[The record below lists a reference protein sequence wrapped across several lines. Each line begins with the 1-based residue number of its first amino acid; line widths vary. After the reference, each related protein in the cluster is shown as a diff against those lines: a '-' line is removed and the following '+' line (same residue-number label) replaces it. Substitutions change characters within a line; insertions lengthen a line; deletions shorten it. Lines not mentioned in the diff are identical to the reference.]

1 MLHNY
6 QRSMTGVA
14 PAHGSSKMTKTAIT
28 APASHVPPFTSVRTA
43 AQALPFSDLSWEN
56 FEKLCYRLAGKQAD
70 IESHSLYGRGGQPQ
84 QGIDIFARKRNGRYD
99 TWQAKCY
106 AKYTHRDLKK
116 ACAKFLAEGWVT
128 RTDIFYIAVQC
139 PVDDVVLQNAIEE
152 QAELFHAQGIT
163 LKVLGGHDL
172 CGALRNHPDIV
183 LEFFGRECAKA
194 FFGDT
199 VSQELLLRL
208 DGSELHKIRTQL
220 HRVYQGGFEL
230 LDRIPVNAPTPFSCG
245 PQTLISLLDRFS
257 APDVLLKETIMSQ
270 ATPGQGEASTSPM
283 SEPQRTDAHSPVKK
297 EESRQT
303 ENYRRTPILD
313 WLAESDQIAVLGD
326 AGSGKSTVLRCL
338 ALDLLGEQG
347 RFIDVAKRWGR
358 HLPLFISFAKWVRLT
373 EANGGTVGIKELIR
387 ATWQPQLTGD
397 LVALIDQAIDESRVV
412 LLVDGL
418 DEWANEQAART
429 TLIAMLTIVSAYNI
443 PVVVSARPGGLSKI
457 GGIPDSWAVGLL
469 APLSKVQQREIATT
483 WFSRN
488 VGSSNNQSSNEEL
501 ITWQTHRFFKELD
514 KGRGLATLAET
525 PLLLL
530 GLIALAVRQLVLPI
544 NKVQALSQ
552 LTDLLLEVHPS
563 SRATAAGDV
572 TPRFSSAASIEV
584 RREALAALAFE
595 IRVEGG
601 DAGYPLQLAR
611 KCIKKFLTDPEGY
624 CYTAREASEVANEIL
639 AVNAETMGLLVEK
652 GREEVG
658 FVHASL
664 EEYLASVHIHSWPI
678 ETILSFVRANA
689 SSFRWRSVFG
699 DLIARNTRRSEAEQI
714 VQIIDEPEADVIGA
728 LQRRLLLADVVFGGA
743 EINRPTAIRLAERSL
758 DIIGGTG
765 WGGERSAH
773 LAAALGGI
781 YNPILR
787 EKTSER
793 INRWSIRTAEYLQEF
808 YSVLVRW
815 ERSEHLLSLLKHGLK
830 DENPANSRAA
840 ARSLAVVY
848 KGDLEV
854 ENWLMRLLH
863 GDSDLAVVARALEA
877 LTLGWFDNPML
888 IDLLA
893 SASVSS
899 DKALQLSAIWC
910 KVQLGVHQDTDMSA
924 LLSMCSWRDGVS
936 YLHHAQVVEGLVQG
950 WLDNPE
956 LVNVFLGALN
966 GNITSY
972 EEIEKDIAQ
981 HYLLS
986 CSAENEQ
993 ICGWIARELQSEHPF
1008 LLRLGADWSQL
1019 LKFSEVDG
1027 EVRELLVL
1035 AAISTKVE
1043 HQEYIARPVYNCI
1056 QDSRITQHL
1065 IDRAK
1070 QTEGVSVFWALAPL
1084 VEGWASE
1091 LPEVRKLV
1099 QEVLLWPDERRF
1111 HLISLY
1117 PKMLSREAC
1126 IDELFKILNCGHKVR
1141 LDTVIAAF
1149 SQLDVSDHKE
1159 ILDILVSKALYE
1171 PDHVFSG
1178 SGQLV
1183 ALYPQECRVKAFA
1196 LERLKGRNPPIGL
1209 LASAYSDDS
1218 DVQQRIAHC
1227 VGPLSAVMRLQIID
1241 AASSEFDRND
1251 IAKEI
1256 LEKYDHEVDGPLKTH
1271 AAIKNYQALL
1281 SIDTERKPVV
1291 DRLLMDAMVV
1301 GHDHD
1306 ARRAAAFAG
1315 LIVYGATEQ
1324 FSILEWGKKPLDISL
1339 GRYSN
1344 ESPALIRLVAEHWD
1358 DLEKS
1363 FGGQFLSRLGHFNSG
1378 SHFWELVAPYVSV
1391 NAVLRQRFLDYCSHT
1406 TECLKVP
1413 VLQALAKE
1421 VPRSDIL
1428 RQHCLIG
1435 TKIRRN
1441 SPDHSWD
1448 RMQSYFE
1455 ASYILRQQFAEDGD
1469 VLAQL
1474 QSNVFESEFQFGV
1487 AALAI
1492 YDPGNP
1498 SLDEV
1503 VSAVTDGDHSYNS
1516 FVIPIIVGVGKLQ
1529 GVKLEKLV
1537 RAMVNRSSHSLW
1549 DFQDRVNYAIKSKI
1563 GTDDEFAGLIGVRL
1577 ASSPSESE
1585 ISSYSRYLASAGR
1598 LNEETH
1604 GHCLRLLNVRSS
1616 SLRIPAHGYDSTAD
1630 VVRPVVHSLL
1640 DVLAGPIY

>member
-1 MLHNY
+1 M
-6 QRSMTGVA
+6 ME
-14 PAHGSSKMTKTAIT
+14 TAIT
-28 APASHVPPFTSVRTA
+28 APASHVPLFISVRTA
-43 AQALPFSDLSWEN
+43 AQALPFDELRWEN

-70 IESHSLYGRGGQPQ
+70 IESHSLYGRAGQAQ

-106 AKYTHRDLKK
+106 AKYTRRDLEK
-116 ACAKFLAEGWVT
+116 ACATFLAGGWLA

-139 PVDDVVLQNAIEE
+139 PVDDVGLQDAIEV

-172 CGALRNHPDIV
+172 CNTLRNHPDVV

-194 FFGDT
+194 FFGDS

-230 LDRIPVNAPTPFSCG
+230 LDRIPVNAPTPFSNR
-245 PQTLISLLDRFS
+245 PQAPISLLDRFS
-257 APDVLLKETIMSQ
+257 APDVFLKETVMSQ
-270 ATPGQGEASTSPM
+270 AAPSQGEASTS
-283 SEPQRTDAHSPVKK
+283 SVSKPQRADAHSPLKK
-297 EESRQT
+297 EESRQA
-303 ENYRRTPILD
+303 ENYRRSPILD
-313 WLAESDQIAVLGD
+313 WLAKSDQIAVVGH

-338 ALDLLGEQG
+338 ALDLLGEQEL
-347 RFIDVAKRWGR
+347 FTDVAKRWGR
-358 HLPLFISFAKWVRLT
+358 HLPLFISFAKWVRLS
-373 EANGGTVGIKELIR
+373 EANAGTVGIKELIR

-429 TLIAMLTIVSAYNI
+429 TLLAMLTIVSAYNI

-488 VGSSNNQSSNEEL
+488 VGSSNDQSSNEES
-501 ITWQTHRFFKELD
+501 ITWQTQRFFKELD
-514 KGRGLATLAET
+514 NGRGLATLAET

-544 NKVQALSQ
+544 NKMQALSQ

-572 TPRFSSAASIEV
+572 NPRFSSAASIEV

-611 KCIKKFLTDPEGY
+611 KCIKTFLTDPEGY

-664 EEYLASVHIHSWPI
+664 EEYLASVHIHGWPI
-678 ETILSFVRANA
+678 ETILRFVQANA

-714 VQIIDEPEADVIGA
+714 VQVIDEPEADVIGA

-758 DIIGGTG
+758 DIIGGAG

-773 LAAALGGI
+773 LTAALGGI

-787 EKTSER
+787 KKTSES
-793 INRWSIRTAEYLQEF
+793 ISRWGIRTAEYLQEF
-808 YSVLVRW
+808 YSALARW
-815 ERSEHLLSLLKHGLK
+815 ERSAHQLSLLKRGLK
-830 DENPANSRAA
+830 DESPTNSRAA
-840 ARSLAVVY
+840 AQSLAVVY

-854 ENWLMRLLH
+854 ESWLMGLLR
-863 GDSDLAVVARALEA
+863 GDSDLAVVARTLEA
-877 LTLGWFDNPML
+877 LTLGWSDNPML
-888 IDLLA
+888 IDLLTTA
-893 SASVSS
+893 SLAA
-899 DKALQLSAIWC
+899 DKVLQLSAIWC
-910 KVQLGVHQDTDMSA
+910 RVQLGLHQDTDLSA
-924 LLSMCSWRDGVS
+924 LLSLSAWRSGVN
-936 YLHHAQVVEGLVQG
+936 YLHHAQVGESLVQG
-950 WLDNPE
+950 WLNNPK
-956 LVNVFLGALN
+956 LVQICLDTLN
-966 GNITSY
+966 GSTTPY
-972 EEIEKDIAQ
+972 DEIEKDIAQ
-981 HYLLS
+981 HYLLN
-986 CSAENEQ
+986 CSADNAQ
-993 ICGWIARELQSEHPF
+993 ICAWIVRELQSEHPF
-1008 LLRLGADWSQL
+1008 VLRLGMDWSQL
-1019 LKFSEVDG
+1019 LKFSEMDS
-1027 EVRELLVL
+1027 EVREQLVL
-1035 AAISTKVE
+1035 AAISKKVE
-1043 HQEYIARPVYNCI
+1043 YQEYIARPVYNCL
-1056 QDSRITQHL
+1056 QDPRITQYL
-1065 IDRAK
+1065 INRAK
-1070 QTEGVSVFWALAPL
+1070 KAEGFSVFWALAPL
-1084 VEGWASE
+1084 VEGWATE
-1091 LPEVRKLV
+1091 LPEVRELV
-1099 QEVLLWPDERRF
+1099 QEVLRWPDERRL
-1111 HLISLY
+1111 HLIGLY

-1126 IDELFKILNCGHKVR
+1126 IEELLNIINGGHKIR
-1141 LDTVIAAF
+1141 FDTVVTAF
-1149 SQLDVSDHKE
+1149 SQLDASDNKE
-1159 ILDILVSKALYE
+1159 IVDILVGRVLCE
-1171 PDHVFSG
+1171 PDHSFSG
-1178 SGQLV
+1178 LGQLI
-1183 ALYPQECRVKAFA
+1183 ALYPQESRVKAFA
-1196 LERLKGRNPPIGL
+1196 LKRLKGRNPPFGL
-1209 LASAYSDDS
+1209 LASAYHDDS
-1218 DVQQRIAHC
+1218 VVQQIIAQS
-1227 VGPLSAVMRLQIID
+1227 VGSLSAVMRLQIID

-1291 DRLLMDAMVV
+1291 DRLLIDAQAV
-1301 GHDHD
+1301 GHDHYS
-1306 ARRAAAFAG
+1306 RRAAAFAG
-1315 LIVYGATEQ
+1315 LVVYGATEQ

-1339 GRYSN
+1339 GYYSN
-1344 ESPALIRLVAEHWD
+1344 ESPALIRLVAEHWG
-1358 DLEKS
+1358 DLQKS
-1363 FGGQFLSRLGHFNSG
+1363 FGGQLISRLGHSINEAR
-1378 SHFWELVAPYVSV
+1378 FWELVSPYVSI
-1391 NAVLRQRFLDYCSHT
+1391 NAVLRQRFLDYCSDA
-1406 TECLKVP
+1406 TECLHVP

-1421 VPRSDIL
+1421 VPRSDVL
-1428 RQHCLIG
+1428 LQHCLTG
-1435 TKIRRN
+1435 TRIRRN
-1441 SPDHSWD
+1441 NANSSWD
-1448 RMQSYFE
+1448 RMQSYYE
-1455 ASYILRQQFAEDGD
+1455 ASYILRQQFSDNED

-1474 QSNVFESEFQFGV
+1474 QSTVCESDFRVGV

-1492 YDPGNP
+1492 YDPDN
-1498 SLDEV
+1498 SNLDKV
-1503 VSAVTDGDHSYNS
+1503 VSAVTDGNYDSEDYL
-1516 FVIPIIVGVGKLQ
+1516 IPMIVGVERLQ
-1529 GVKLEKLV
+1529 GVQLEKMV

-1549 DFQDRVNYAIKSKI
+1549 DFQGRINYAIKSKI
-1563 GTDDEFAGLIGVRL
+1563 GTDDEFAGLIGARL
-1577 ASSPSESE
+1577 ASSSSESE

-1604 GHCLRLLNVRSS
+1604 GHCLRLLNERSS

>member
-1 MLHNY
+1 
-6 QRSMTGVA
+6 MTE
-14 PAHGSSKMTKTAIT
+14 TAIT

-43 AQALPFSDLSWEN
+43 AQTLPFSELRWEN
-56 FEKLCYRLAGKQAD
+56 FERLCYRLAGKQAD
-70 IESHSLYGRGGQPQ
+70 IESHSLYGRAGQAQ
-84 QGIDIFARKRNGRYD
+84 QGIDIFARKRNGRYN

-106 AKYTHRDLKK
+106 AKYTPRDLKK
-116 ACAKFLAEGWVT
+116 ACATFLAGGWVA
-128 RTDIFYIAVQC
+128 RTDMFYIAVQC
-139 PVDDVVLQNAIEE
+139 PVDDVGLQDEIEV

-172 CGALRNHPDIV
+172 CGALRNYPDVV

-220 HRVYQGGFEL
+220 HRAYNGGFEL
-230 LDRIPVNAPTPFSCG
+230 LDRILVNAPTPFSDR
-245 PQTLISLLDRFS
+245 PPAPISLLDRFS
-257 APDVLLKETIMSQ
+257 APDVLLKETVVSQ
-270 ATPGQGEASTSPM
+270 ATSDQGEALTSSM
-283 SEPQRTDAHSPVKK
+283 SESQRTDTHSSGKK
-297 EESRQT
+297 EESRQA

-313 WLAESDQIAVLGD
+313 WLAKSDQIAVVGH

-347 RFIDVAKRWGR
+347 RFTDVAKRWGR
-358 HLPLFISFAKWVRLT
+358 HLPLFISFAKWVRLS
-373 EANGGTVGIKELIR
+373 EASAGTIGIKELIR

-429 TLIAMLTIVSAYNI
+429 TLITMLTIVSAHNI

-457 GGIPDSWAVGLL
+457 GGIPDSRAVGLL

-488 VGSSNNQSSNEEL
+488 VGSSNDQSSNEES
-501 ITWQTHRFFKELD
+501 ITWQTQRFFKELD

-572 TPRFSSAASIEV
+572 SPRFSSAASIDV

-595 IRVEGG
+595 IRMEGG

-611 KCIKKFLTDPEGY
+611 NCIRKFLTEPEGY
-624 CYTAREASEVANEIL
+624 CYTAREASDVANEIL

-664 EEYLASVHIHSWPI
+664 EEYLASIHIHGWPI
-678 ETILSFVRANA
+678 EKILSFVRANA

-699 DLIARNTRRSEAEQI
+699 DLIAGNTRRSEAEQI
-714 VQIIDEPEADVIGA
+714 VQVIDEPEADVIGA
-728 LQRRLLLADVVFGGA
+728 LQRRLLLANVVFGGA

-758 DIIGGTG
+758 NIIGGAG

-781 YNPILR
+781 YNPTLR
-787 EKTSER
+787 EKTSES
-793 INRWSIRTAEYLQEF
+793 INRWGIRTAEYLQEF
-808 YSVLVRW
+808 YPALGRW
-815 ERSEHLLSLLKHGLK
+815 ERSDHQLGLLKHGLK

-840 ARSLAVVY
+840 AQFLAVVY
-848 KGDLEV
+848 TGDLEV
-854 ENWLMRLLH
+854 ESWLLELLR

-877 LTLGWFDNPML
+877 LTLGWSDSPML
-888 IDLLA
+888 IDFLTT
-893 SASVSS
+893 ASVAA

-910 KVQLGVHQDTDMSA
+910 KVQLGLHQDADLSA
-924 LLSMCSWRDGVS
+924 LLSLSAWHGGVG
-936 YLHHAQVVEGLVQG
+936 YLHRVQVGESLVQG
-950 WLDNPE
+950 WLDNPK
-956 LVNVFLGALN
+956 LVEICLGTLN
-966 GNITSY
+966 GSITRND
-972 EEIEKDIAQ
+972 EIEREIAQ

-986 CSAENEQ
+986 CGADNAQ
-993 ICGWIARELQSEHPF
+993 ICAWIARELQSEHPF
-1008 LLRLGADWSQL
+1008 VLRLRQDWSQL
-1019 LKFSEVDG
+1019 LKFSEVDS
-1027 EVRELLVL
+1027 EVREQLVL
-1035 AAISTKVE
+1035 AVISKKVE
-1043 HQEYIARPVYNCI
+1043 HQEYVARPVYNSL
-1056 QDSRITQHL
+1056 QDPRIKQHL
-1065 IDRAK
+1065 MDRVK
-1070 QTEGVSVFWALAPL
+1070 KTEGFSVFWALAPL
-1084 VEGWASE
+1084 VEGWAAE
-1091 LPEVRKLV
+1091 LPEVRELV
-1099 QEVLLWPDERRF
+1099 QEVLLWPDERKF
-1111 HLISLY
+1111 HLIGLY

-1126 IDELFKILNCGHKVR
+1126 IEELLKILNGRHKVR
-1141 LDTVIAAF
+1141 FDTVLAAF
-1149 SQLDVSDHKE
+1149 SQLDVSDDKE
-1159 ILDILVSKALYE
+1159 IVDILVSRALCE
-1171 PDHVFSG
+1171 PDHLFSG
-1178 SGQLV
+1178 SGPLI
-1183 ALYPQECRVKAFA
+1183 ALYPQEGRVKAFA

-1209 LASAYSDDS
+1209 LASAYRDDS
-1218 DVQQRIAHC
+1218 VVQQLIAQR
-1227 VGPLSAVMRLQIID
+1227 VGSLSAVMRLQIID

-1251 IAKEI
+1251 TAKEI

-1281 SIDTERKPVV
+1281 SIDTDRKPVV
-1291 DRLLMDAMVV
+1291 DRLLIDAVAV
-1301 GHDHD
+1301 GHDHQG
-1306 ARRAAAFAG
+1306 RRAAAFAG
-1315 LIVYGATEQ
+1315 LVVYGAAEQ
-1324 FSILEWGKKPLDISL
+1324 FSNLEWGKKPLDISL
-1339 GRYSN
+1339 GHYSN
-1344 ESPALIRLVAEHWD
+1344 EPPALIRLVAEHWD

-1363 FGGQFLSRLGHFNSG
+1363 FGGQLLSRIGHTTDESR
-1378 SHFWELVAPYVSV
+1378 FWELIAPYVSV
-1391 NAVLRQRFLDYCSHT
+1391 NTVLRQRFLDYCSHT
-1406 TECLKVP
+1406 TECLRVP

-1421 VPRSDIL
+1421 VSRSDLLL
-1428 RQHCLIG
+1428 RHCLTG
-1435 TKIRRN
+1435 TRIRRSN
-1441 SPDHSWD
+1441 ADYSWQ

-1455 ASYILRQQFAEDGD
+1455 ASYILRQQFSGNGD

-1474 QSNVFESEFQFGV
+1474 QSTVCESDFQDGV

-1498 SLDEV
+1498 NLDEV
-1503 VSAVTDGDHSYNS
+1503 VSAVADDDHDYEI
-1516 FVIPIIVGVGKLQ
+1516 FVGPIIVGVERLQ

-1537 RAMVNRSSHSLW
+1537 RAMVNRPVHSLW
-1549 DFQDRVNYAIKSKI
+1549 DFQDRVNYAIKSRI
-1563 GTDDEFAGLIGVRL
+1563 GADSEFAGLIGARL
-1577 ASSPSESE
+1577 ASSSSENE

-1604 GHCLRLLNVRSS
+1604 GHCLRLLNARSS
-1616 SLRIPAHGYDSTAD
+1616 PLCIPAHGYDSTAD

>member
-1 MLHNY
+1 M
-6 QRSMTGVA
+6 
-14 PAHGSSKMTKTAIT
+14 
-28 APASHVPPFTSVRTA
+28 
-43 AQALPFSDLSWEN
+43 
-56 FEKLCYRLAGKQAD
+56 
-70 IESHSLYGRGGQPQ
+70 
-84 QGIDIFARKRNGRYD
+84 
-99 TWQAKCY
+99 
-106 AKYTHRDLKK
+106 
-116 ACAKFLAEGWVT
+116 
-128 RTDIFYIAVQC
+128 FYIAVQC
-139 PVDDVVLQNAIEE
+139 PVDDVGLQDAIEV

-172 CGALRNHPDIV
+172 CGALRSYPDIV

-199 VSQELLLRL
+199 VSQEQLLRL

-220 HRVYQGGFEL
+220 HSVYQGGFEL
-230 LDRIPVNAPTPFSCG
+230 LDRILVNAPTPFSDRSQA
-245 PQTLISLLDRFS
+245 PISLLERFS
-257 APDVLLKETIMSQ
+257 APDVLLKEAVMSQ
-270 ATPGQGEASTSPM
+270 VAPGQGEAPVSPM
-283 SEPQRTDAHSPVKK
+283 SEAQRTNAHSPVKK
-297 EESRQT
+297 EESRQA

-313 WLAESDQIAVLGD
+313 WLGESDQIAVVGH

-338 ALDLLGEQG
+338 ALDLLGEQR
-347 RFIDVAKRWGR
+347 RFTDVAKRWGR
-358 HLPLFISFAKWVRLT
+358 HLPLFISFAKWVRLS
-373 EANGGTVGIKELIR
+373 EANAGAIGIKELIR

-429 TLIAMLTIVSAYNI
+429 TLLTMLTIVSAHKI

-488 VGSSNNQSSNEEL
+488 VGSSNDQSSNEES
-501 ITWQTHRFFKELD
+501 ITWQTQRFFKELE

-544 NKVQALSQ
+544 NKVQALNQ

-572 TPRFSSAASIEV
+572 CPRFSSAASIDV

-595 IRVEGG
+595 IRMEGG

-611 KCIKKFLTDPEGY
+611 KCIKTFLTDPEGY
-624 CYTAREASEVANEIL
+624 CYTTREASEVANEIL

-664 EEYLASVHIHSWPI
+664 EEYLASVHIHGWPI

-699 DLIARNTRRSEAEQI
+699 DLIAGNTRRSEAEQI
-714 VQIIDEPEADVIGA
+714 VQVIDEPEVDVVGA
-728 LQRRLLLADVVFGGA
+728 LQRRLLLANVVFGGA

-758 DIIGGTG
+758 NIIGGAG

-781 YNPILR
+781 YNPTLR
-787 EKTSER
+787 EKTSQS
-793 INRWSIRTAEYLQEF
+793 INRWGIRSAEYLQEF
-808 YSVLVRW
+808 YSALARW
-815 ERSEHLLSLLKHGLK
+815 ERSDHQLSLLKHGLK
-830 DENPANSRAA
+830 DESPANSRAA
-840 ARSLAVVY
+840 AQSLAVVY
-848 KGDLEV
+848 NGDMEV
-854 ENWLMRLLH
+854 ESWLMGLLR

-877 LTLGWFDNPML
+877 LTIGWSDNRLL
-888 IDLLA
+888 INFLA
-893 SASVSS
+893 TASVAV

-910 KVQLGVHQDTDMSA
+910 KVQLGLHQDTDLSA
-924 LLSMCSWRDGVS
+924 LLSLCAWRDGIG
-936 YLHHAQVVEGLVQG
+936 YLHRAQVGESLVQG
-950 WLDNPE
+950 WLNNSKVVE
-956 LVNVFLGALN
+956 ICLNNLN
-966 GNITSY
+966 GRISGY
-972 EEIEKDIAQ
+972 DEIEKEIAQ

-986 CSAENEQ
+986 CSADNAQ
-993 ICGWIARELQSEHPF
+993 ICAWIAHELRSEHPF
-1008 LLRLGADWSQL
+1008 VLRLGLDWSQL
-1019 LKFSEVDG
+1019 LKFSEKDS
-1027 EVRELLVL
+1027 EVREQLVL
-1035 AAISTKVE
+1035 AVISKKVE
-1043 HQEYIARPVYNCI
+1043 HQEYVARPVYNSL
-1056 QDSRITQHL
+1056 QDPRIKQYL
-1065 IDRAK
+1065 MERVKKAK
-1070 QTEGVSVFWALAPL
+1070 NFSVFWALAPL
-1084 VEGWASE
+1084 VEGWTAE
-1091 LPEVRKLV
+1091 LPEVRELV
-1099 QEVLLWPDERRF
+1099 QEVLLWPDDRKF
-1111 HLISLY
+1111 HLIGLY
-1117 PKMLSREAC
+1117 PKMLSRETC
-1126 IDELFKILNCGHKVR
+1126 IEELLKILNGRHKVR
-1141 LDTVIAAF
+1141 FDVVLAAF
-1149 SQLDVSDHKE
+1149 SQLDVFDHKE
-1159 ILDILVSKALYE
+1159 IVEILVDRSLCE
-1171 PDHVFSG
+1171 PDHVYSG
-1178 SGQLV
+1178 SGQLI
-1183 ALYPQECRVKAFA
+1183 ALYPQEGRVKAFA

-1209 LASAYSDDS
+1209 LALAYRDDS
-1218 DVQQRIAHC
+1218 FVQQLIAES
-1227 VGPLSAVMRLQIID
+1227 VGSLSAVMRLQIVD

-1251 IAKEI
+1251 TAKEI
-1256 LEKYDHEVDGPLKTH
+1256 LERYDHEVDGPLKTH

-1281 SIDTERKPVV
+1281 SIDSDRKPVI
-1291 DRLLMDAMVV
+1291 DRLLVDAMAV
-1301 GHDHD
+1301 GHDHED
-1306 ARRAAAFAG
+1306 RRAAAFAG
-1315 LIVYGATEQ
+1315 LVVYGATEQ

-1339 GRYSN
+1339 GHYSN
-1344 ESPALIRLVAEHWD
+1344 EPPALIRLVAEHWD

-1363 FGGQFLSRLGHFNSG
+1363 FDGQLLSRLGHFTDESRL
-1378 SHFWELVAPYVSV
+1378 WELVAPYVSV
-1391 NAVLRQRFLDYCSHT
+1391 NTVLRQRFLDYCSHT
-1406 TECLKVP
+1406 TECLRAP

-1421 VPRSDIL
+1421 VSRSDL
-1428 RQHCLIG
+1428 LLKHCLTATRIH
-1435 TKIRRN
+1435 RN
-1441 SPDHSWD
+1441 SADQSWH

-1455 ASYILRQQFAEDGD
+1455 ASYILRQQFSENGD

-1474 QSNVFESEFQFGV
+1474 QSTVCESGFQHGV

-1503 VSAVTDGDHSYNS
+1503 VSAVSNDDHDYES
-1516 FVIPIIVGVGKLQ
+1516 FVGPILVGVQRLQ
-1529 GVKLEKLV
+1529 SVKLEKLV
-1537 RAMVNRSSHSLW
+1537 RAMINRPSHSLW
-1549 DFQDRVNYAIKSKI
+1549 DFQDRVNYAIKSRI
-1563 GTDDEFAGLIGVRL
+1563 GTDDEFAGLIGARL
-1577 ASSPSESE
+1577 VSSSSESE

-1604 GHCLRLLNVRSS
+1604 GHCLRLLNARSS
-1616 SLRIPAHGYDSTAD
+1616 SLCIPAHGYDSTAD

>member
-1 MLHNY
+1 MDP
-6 QRSMTGVA
+6 Q
-14 PAHGSSKMTKTAIT
+14 KMTETAIT
-28 APASHVPPFTSVRTA
+28 APASHVPPFTSVLTA
-43 AQALPFSDLSWEN
+43 AQTLPFSELRWEN

-70 IESHSLYGRGGQPQ
+70 IESHSLYGRAGQAQ
-84 QGIDIFARKRNGRYD
+84 QGIDVFARKRNGRYD

-106 AKYTHRDLKK
+106 AKYTPRDLGK
-116 ACAKFLAEGWVT
+116 ACATFLAGGWVG
-128 RTDIFYIAVQC
+128 RTDTFYIAVQC
-139 PVDDVVLQNAIEE
+139 PVDDVGLQDTIEV

-172 CGALRNHPDIV
+172 CGALRNYPDVV
-183 LEFFGRECAKA
+183 LEFFGRECAKV

-230 LDRIPVNAPTPFSCG
+230 LDRIMVNAPTPFSDQFQA
-245 PQTLISLLDRFS
+245 PISLLDRFS
-257 APDVLLKETIMSQ
+257 APDVLLKESVMSQ
-270 ATPGQGEASTSPM
+270 AASGRGEESTSAM
-283 SEPQRTDAHSPVKK
+283 SEPQRTDAYSPVKK
-297 EESRQT
+297 EESRQA
-303 ENYRRTPILD
+303 ENYRRAPILD
-313 WLAESDQIAVLGD
+313 WLAESDQIAVVGH

-347 RFIDVAKRWGR
+347 RFTDVAKRWGR
-358 HLPLFISFAKWVRLT
+358 HLPLFISFAKWVRLS
-373 EANGGTVGIKELIR
+373 EANAGTIGIKELIR

-418 DEWANEQAART
+418 DEWASEQAART
-429 TLIAMLTIVSAYNI
+429 TLLTMLTIVSAHNI

-457 GGIPDSWAVGLL
+457 GGIPDSWSVGLL

-488 VGSSNNQSSNEEL
+488 VGSSIDQSSNEES
-501 ITWQTHRFFKELD
+501 ITWQTQRFFKELD

-530 GLIALAVRQLVLPI
+530 GLIALAIRQLVLPI

-572 TPRFSSAASIEV
+572 SPRFSSAASIEV

-595 IRVEGG
+595 IRMEGG
-601 DAGYPLQLAR
+601 DAGYPLDLAR
-611 KCIKKFLTDPEGY
+611 KCIKTFLTDPEGY
-624 CYTAREASEVANEIL
+624 CYTTREASAVAKEIL

-664 EEYLASVHIHSWPI
+664 EEHLASVHIHGWPI

-689 SSFRWRSVFG
+689 SNFRWRSVFS
-699 DLIARNTRRSEAEQI
+699 DLIAGNSRRSEAEQI
-714 VQIIDEPEADVIGA
+714 VQVIDEPEADVIGA
-728 LQRRLLLADVVFGGA
+728 LQRRLLLANVVFGGA

-758 DIIGGTG
+758 NIIEGAG
-765 WGGERSAH
+765 WNGERSAH
-773 LAAALGGI
+773 LGAALGGI
-781 YNPILR
+781 YNPTLR
-787 EKTSER
+787 EKTSEN
-793 INRWSIRTAEYLQEF
+793 IKRWGIRTAEYLQEF
-808 YSVLVRW
+808 YSALARW
-815 ERSEHLLSLLKHGLK
+815 QLSDHQLSLLKHGLK

-840 ARSLAVVY
+840 AQSLAVVY
-848 KGDLEV
+848 NGDIEV
-854 ENWLMRLLH
+854 ESWLMGLLR

-877 LTLGWFDNPML
+877 LTLGWSHNPML
-888 IDLLA
+888 IDFLTT
-893 SASVSS
+893 ASVAV

-910 KVQLGVHQDTDMSA
+910 KVQLGLHQDTDLSA
-924 LLSMCSWRDGVS
+924 LLSLCAWRDGVG
-936 YLHHAQVVEGLVQG
+936 YLHRAQVGESLVQG
-950 WLDNPE
+950 WLNNPK
-956 LVNVFLGALN
+956 LVEICLGTLN
-966 GNITSY
+966 GRITRY
-972 EEIEKDIAQ
+972 DEIEKDIAQ

-986 CSAENEQ
+986 CNADNTQ
-993 ICGWIARELQSEHPF
+993 ICAWIARELQSDHPF
-1008 LLRLGADWSQL
+1008 VLRLGLDWSQL
-1019 LKFSEVDG
+1019 LKFSEMDS
-1027 EVRELLVL
+1027 EVREHLVL
-1035 AAISTKVE
+1035 AVISKKVE
-1043 HQEYIARPVYNCI
+1043 HQEYIARPVYNRL
-1056 QDSRITQHL
+1056 QDPRIKQHL
-1065 IDRAK
+1065 MDRVRK
-1070 QTEGVSVFWALAPL
+1070 TEGFSVFWALAPL
-1084 VEGWASE
+1084 VEGWAAE
-1091 LPEVRKLV
+1091 LPEVRELV

-1111 HLISLY
+1111 HLIGLY

-1126 IDELFKILNCGHKVR
+1126 IEELLKILKSRHKVR
-1141 LDTVIAAF
+1141 FDLVLAAF
-1149 SQLDVSDHKE
+1149 SQLDVSDRKE
-1159 ILDILVSKALYE
+1159 IQDILVSTALCE

-1178 SGQLV
+1178 SGQLI
-1183 ALYPQECRVKAFA
+1183 ALYPQEGRVKAFA
-1196 LERLKGRNPPIGL
+1196 LESLKGRNPPIGL
-1209 LASAYSDDS
+1209 LASAYRDDS
-1218 DVQQRIAHC
+1218 VVQQIIAQS

-1241 AASSEFDRND
+1241 AASNEFDRND
-1251 IAKEI
+1251 TAKKI
-1256 LEKYDHEVDGPLKTH
+1256 LKDYDHEVDGPLKTH

-1281 SIDTERKPVV
+1281 SIDTDRKPVV
-1291 DRLLMDAMVV
+1291 DRLLIDAMAV

-1315 LIVYGATEQ
+1315 LVVYGATEQ
-1324 FSILEWGKKPLDISL
+1324 FTVLEWGKKPLDISL

-1344 ESPALIRLVAEHWD
+1344 EPPALIRLVAEHWD

-1363 FGGQFLSRLGHFNSG
+1363 FGGHLLSRLGSFADET
-1378 SHFWELVAPYVSV
+1378 HFWELIAPYVSV
-1391 NAVLRQRFLDYCSHT
+1391 NAALRERFLDYCSYT
-1406 TECLKVP
+1406 KEYLRVP

-1421 VPRSDIL
+1421 FPRSDL
-1428 RQHCLIG
+1428 LLQHCLTG
-1435 TKIRRN
+1435 TRIHRN
-1441 SPDHSWD
+1441 SSDHSWH

-1455 ASYILRQQFAEDGD
+1455 ASYILRQQFFENGE

-1474 QSNVFESEFQFGV
+1474 QSTVCESGFELGV

-1492 YDPGNP
+1492 YDPGNA

-1503 VSAVTDGDHSYNS
+1503 VTAIADDHDYGS
-1516 FVIPIIVGVGKLQ
+1516 FVRPIIVGVERLQ

-1537 RAMVNRSSHSLW
+1537 RAMVNRPNHSLW
-1549 DFQDRVNYAIKSKI
+1549 DFQDRVNFAIKSRI
-1563 GTDDEFAGLIGVRL
+1563 GTDDEFAGLIGARL
-1577 ASSPSESE
+1577 ASSLSESE

-1604 GHCLRLLNVRSS
+1604 GHCLRLLNARSS
-1616 SLRIPAHGYDSTAD
+1616 PLCIPAHGYDSTAD

>member
-1 MLHNY
+1 
-6 QRSMTGVA
+6 MTEI
-14 PAHGSSKMTKTAIT
+14 AIT
-28 APASHVPPFTSVRTA
+28 APASHVPPFTSVLTA
-43 AQALPFSDLSWEN
+43 AQSLPFSELRWEN

-70 IESHSLYGRGGQPQ
+70 IESHSLYGRAGQAQ

-106 AKYTHRDLKK
+106 AKYTPRDLKK
-116 ACAKFLAEGWVT
+116 ACETFLEGGWVA
-128 RTDIFYIAVQC
+128 RTDMFYIAVQC
-139 PVDDVVLQNAIEE
+139 PVDDVGLQDAIEV

-172 CGALRNHPDIV
+172 CGALRNYPDIV

-199 VSQELLLRL
+199 VSQEQLLRL

-220 HRVYQGGFEL
+220 HSVYQGGFEL
-230 LDRIPVNAPTPFSCG
+230 LDRILVNAPTPFSDRSQA
-245 PQTLISLLDRFS
+245 PISLLERFS
-257 APDVLLKETIMSQ
+257 APDVLLKEAVMSQ
-270 ATPGQGEASTSPM
+270 VAPGQGEAPVSPM
-283 SEPQRTDAHSPVKK
+283 SEPQRTNAHSPVKK
-297 EESRQT
+297 EESRQA

-313 WLAESDQIAVLGD
+313 WLGESDQIAVVGH

-338 ALDLLGEQG
+338 ALDLLGEQR
-347 RFIDVAKRWGR
+347 RFTDVAKRWGR
-358 HLPLFISFAKWVRLT
+358 HLPLFISFAKWVRLS
-373 EANGGTVGIKELIR
+373 EANAGAIGIKELIR

-429 TLIAMLTIVSAYNI
+429 TLLTMLTIVSAHKI

-488 VGSSNNQSSNEEL
+488 VGSSNDQSSNEES
-501 ITWQTHRFFKELD
+501 ITWQTQRFFKELE

-544 NKVQALSQ
+544 NKVQALNQ

-572 TPRFSSAASIEV
+572 CPRFSSAASIDV

-595 IRVEGG
+595 IRMEGG

-611 KCIKKFLTDPEGY
+611 KCIKTFLTDPEGY
-624 CYTAREASEVANEIL
+624 CYTTREASEVANEIL

-664 EEYLASVHIHSWPI
+664 EEYLASVHIHGWPI

-699 DLIARNTRRSEAEQI
+699 DLIAGNTRRSEAEQI
-714 VQIIDEPEADVIGA
+714 VQVIDEPEVDVVGA
-728 LQRRLLLADVVFGGA
+728 LQRRLLLANVVFGGA

-758 DIIGGTG
+758 NIIGGAG

-781 YNPILR
+781 YNPTLR
-787 EKTSER
+787 EKTSQS
-793 INRWSIRTAEYLQEF
+793 INRWGIRSAEYLQEF
-808 YSVLVRW
+808 YSALARW
-815 ERSEHLLSLLKHGLK
+815 ERSDHQLSLLKHGLK
-830 DENPANSRAA
+830 DESPANSRAA
-840 ARSLAVVY
+840 AQSLAIVY
-848 KGDLEV
+848 NGDMEV
-854 ENWLMRLLH
+854 ESWLMGLLR

-877 LTLGWFDNPML
+877 LTIGWSDNRLL
-888 IDLLA
+888 INFLA
-893 SASVSS
+893 TASVAV

-910 KVQLGVHQDTDMSA
+910 KVQLGLHQDTDLSA
-924 LLSMCSWRDGVS
+924 LLSLCAWRDGIG
-936 YLHHAQVVEGLVQG
+936 YLHRAQVGESLVQG
-950 WLDNPE
+950 WLNNSKVVE
-956 LVNVFLGALN
+956 ICLNNLN
-966 GNITSY
+966 GRISGY
-972 EEIEKDIAQ
+972 DEIEKEIAQ

-986 CSAENEQ
+986 CSADNAQ
-993 ICGWIARELQSEHPF
+993 ICAWIAHELRSEHPF
-1008 LLRLGADWSQL
+1008 VLRLGLDWSQL
-1019 LKFSEVDG
+1019 LKFSEKDS
-1027 EVRELLVL
+1027 EVREQLVL
-1035 AAISTKVE
+1035 AVISKKVE
-1043 HQEYIARPVYNCI
+1043 HQEYVARPVYNSL
-1056 QDSRITQHL
+1056 QDPRI
-1065 IDRAK
+1065 K
-1070 QTEGVSVFWALAPL
+1070 QYLMERVKKAENFSVFWALAPL
-1084 VEGWASE
+1084 VEGWAAE
-1091 LPEVRKLV
+1091 LPEVRELV
-1099 QEVLLWPDERRF
+1099 QEVLLWPDERKF
-1111 HLISLY
+1111 HLIGLY
-1117 PKMLSREAC
+1117 PKMLSRETC
-1126 IDELFKILNCGHKVR
+1126 IEELLKILNGRHKVR
-1141 LDTVIAAF
+1141 FDVVLAAF
-1149 SQLDVSDHKE
+1149 SQLDVFDHKE
-1159 ILDILVSKALYE
+1159 IVEVLVDRSLCE
-1171 PDHVFSG
+1171 PDHVYSG
-1178 SGQLV
+1178 SGQLI
-1183 ALYPQECRVKAFA
+1183 ALYPQEGRVKAFA

-1209 LASAYSDDS
+1209 LALAYRDDS
-1218 DVQQRIAHC
+1218 FVQQLIAES
-1227 VGPLSAVMRLQIID
+1227 VGSLSAVMRLQIVD

-1251 IAKEI
+1251 TAKEI
-1256 LEKYDHEVDGPLKTH
+1256 LERYDHEVDGPLKTH

-1281 SIDTERKPVV
+1281 SIDSDRKPVI
-1291 DRLLMDAMVV
+1291 DRLLVDAMAV
-1301 GHDHD
+1301 GHDHED
-1306 ARRAAAFAG
+1306 RRAAAFAG
-1315 LIVYGATEQ
+1315 LVVYGATEQ

-1339 GRYSN
+1339 GHYSN
-1344 ESPALIRLVAEHWD
+1344 EPPALIRLVAEHWD

-1363 FGGQFLSRLGHFNSG
+1363 FDSQLLSRLGHFTDESR
-1378 SHFWELVAPYVSV
+1378 FWELVAPYVSV
-1391 NAVLRQRFLDYCSHT
+1391 NTVLRQRFLDYCTHT
-1406 TECLKVP
+1406 TECLRAP

-1421 VPRSDIL
+1421 VSRSDL
-1428 RQHCLIG
+1428 LLKHCLTATRIH
-1435 TKIRRN
+1435 RN
-1441 SPDHSWD
+1441 SADQSWH

-1455 ASYILRQQFAEDGD
+1455 ASYILRQQFSENGD

-1474 QSNVFESEFQFGV
+1474 QSTVCESGFQHGV

-1498 SLDEV
+1498 SLDKV
-1503 VSAVTDGDHSYNS
+1503 VSAVSNDDHDYES
-1516 FVIPIIVGVGKLQ
+1516 FVGPILVGVQRLQ
-1529 GVKLEKLV
+1529 SVKLEKLV
-1537 RAMVNRSSHSLW
+1537 RAMINRPSHSLW
-1549 DFQDRVNYAIKSKI
+1549 DFQDRVNYAIKSRI
-1563 GTDDEFAGLIGVRL
+1563 GTDDEFAGLIGARL
-1577 ASSPSESE
+1577 ASSSSESE

-1604 GHCLRLLNVRSS
+1604 GHCLRLLNARSS
-1616 SLRIPAHGYDSTAD
+1616 SLCIPAHGYDSTAD

>member
-1 MLHNY
+1 
-6 QRSMTGVA
+6 MTE
-14 PAHGSSKMTKTAIT
+14 TAIT
-28 APASHVPPFTSVRTA
+28 APASHVPLFTSVRTA
-43 AQALPFSDLSWEN
+43 VQVLPFSELRWEN
-56 FEKLCYRLAGKQAD
+56 FEKLCYRVAGKQAD
-70 IESHSLYGRGGQPQ
+70 IESHSLYGRAGQAQ

-106 AKYTHRDLKK
+106 AKYTPTHLKK
-116 ACAKFLAEGWVT
+116 ACATFLDGDWVT
-128 RTDIFYIAVQC
+128 RTDVFYIAVQC
-139 PVDDVVLQNAIEE
+139 PVDDVGLQNAIEE

-172 CGALRNHPDIV
+172 GVALRNHPNIV

-199 VSQELLLRL
+199 VSKELLLRL
-208 DGSELHKIRTQL
+208 DGSELHRIRTQL
-220 HRVYQGGFEL
+220 QRVYQGGFEL
-230 LDRIPVNAPTPFSCG
+230 LDRIPVNAPTPFSDR
-245 PQTLISLLDRFS
+245 PQALISLLDRFS
-257 APDVLLKETIMSQ
+257 APDVLLKETVMSQ
-270 ATPGQGEASTSPM
+270 AAPGQGEASISPM
-283 SEPQRTDAHSPVKK
+283 SEPQRADAHSPAKK
-297 EESRQT
+297 EESRQA
-303 ENYRRTPILD
+303 ENYRRTPILN
-313 WLAESDQIAVLGD
+313 WLAESDHIAVLGH

-347 RFIDVAKRWGR
+347 RFTDVAKRWGG
-358 HLPLFISFAKWVRLT
+358 HLPLFISFAKWVRLS
-373 EANGGTVGIKELIR
+373 ESNGGTVGIKELIR
-387 ATWQPQLTGD
+387 ATWQTQLTCD

-429 TLIAMLTIVSAYNI
+429 TLLAMLTIVSAHNI

-488 VGSSNNQSSNEEL
+488 VGSSNDEYSNEEL
-501 ITWQTHRFFKELD
+501 ITWQTQRFFKELD

-563 SRATAAGDV
+563 SRATASGDV
-572 TPRFSSAASIEV
+572 TPRFSSAASIDV

-611 KCIKKFLTDPEGY
+611 KCIKTFLTDPEGY
-624 CYTAREASEVANEIL
+624 CYTTREAFEVANEIL

-689 SSFRWRSVFG
+689 SNFRWRSVFG

-714 VQIIDEPEADVIGA
+714 VQVIDEPEVDVIGA

-743 EINRPTAIRLAERSL
+743 EINRPTAMRLAERSL

-781 YNPILR
+781 YNPTLR
-787 EKTSER
+787 EKTSES
-793 INRWSIRTAEYLQEF
+793 INRWGIRTTEYLQEF
-808 YSVLVRW
+808 YSALVRW
-815 ERSEHLLSLLKHGLK
+815 ERSEHLLGLLKHGLK

-840 ARSLAVVY
+840 AQSLAVVY

-854 ENWLMRLLH
+854 ESWLMKLLQ

-888 IDLLA
+888 IDLLTT
-893 SASVSS
+893 ASVSV

-910 KVQLGVHQDTDMSA
+910 KIQLGLHQDIDLST
-924 LLSMCSWRDGVS
+924 LLSMSAWHDGVS
-936 YLHHAQVVEGLVQG
+936 YLHHAQVAESLVQG
-950 WLDNPE
+950 WLDNPT
-956 LVNVFLGALN
+956 LVNICLGALN
-966 GNITSY
+966 GSIAPY

-981 HYLLS
+981 YYLLS
-986 CSAENEQ
+986 CSADNAQ
-993 ICGWIARELQSEHPF
+993 ICEWIVHELQSEHPF
-1008 LLRLGADWSQL
+1008 ILRLGQDWNPL
-1019 LKFSEVDG
+1019 LKFSEVNS
-1027 EVRELLVL
+1027 EVREQLVL
-1035 AAISTKVE
+1035 AVISKKME
-1043 HQEYIARPVYNCI
+1043 HQEYTARTVYNCL
-1056 QDSRITQHL
+1056 QDQRITQHL
-1065 IDRAK
+1065 VDRVKKA
-1070 QTEGVSVFWALAPL
+1070 EGFSVFWVMAPL

-1099 QEVLLWPDERRF
+1099 QEVLLWPDERKY
-1111 HLISLY
+1111 HLIGLY
-1117 PKMLSREAC
+1117 PNMLSREAC
-1126 IDELFKILNCGHKVR
+1126 IDELLKILSCGLKVR
-1141 LDTVIAAF
+1141 LDMVIAAF
-1149 SQLDVSDHKE
+1149 SQLDVSGHKE
-1159 ILDILVSKALYE
+1159 VLDILVSKALRE
-1171 PDHVFSG
+1171 PDDVFSG
-1178 SGQLV
+1178 LGKLV
-1183 ALYPQECRVKAFA
+1183 ALYPQDIRVKAFA
-1196 LERLKGRNPPIGL
+1196 LERLKERNPPIAM
-1209 LASAYSDDS
+1209 LATAYSDDS
-1218 DVQQRIAHC
+1218 IVQQLIARR

-1251 IAKEI
+1251 TAKEI

-1291 DRLLMDAMVV
+1291 DRLLKDAMAV

-1339 GRYSN
+1339 GRFSN
-1344 ESPALIRLVAEHWD
+1344 EPPALIRLVAEHWD

-1363 FGGQFLSRLGHFNSG
+1363 FGGQLLSRLGYLTSE

-1406 TECLKVP
+1406 MECLRVP
-1413 VLQALAKE
+1413 VLQALVKE
-1421 VPRSDIL
+1421 VPRSDL
-1428 RQHCLIG
+1428 LLKHCLIG
-1435 TKIRRN
+1435 ARIRRN
-1441 SPDHSWD
+1441 SVDNSWD

-1455 ASYILRQQFAEDGD
+1455 ASYILQQQFSENGD

-1474 QSNVFESEFQFGV
+1474 QSTVCESDLKFGV

-1492 YDPGNP
+1492 YDPGN
-1498 SLDEV
+1498 SRLDEV
-1503 VSAVTDGDHSYNS
+1503 VSAVIDGDHAYNS
-1516 FVIPIIVGVGKLQ
+1516 FIIPIIVGVGRLQ
-1529 GVKLEKLV
+1529 GIKLEKLV

-1549 DFQDRVNYAIKSKI
+1549 DFQDRINYAVKSKI
-1563 GTDDEFAGLIGVRL
+1563 GTDDEFASLFGARL

-1604 GHCLRLLNVRSS
+1604 GHCLRLLNARSS
-1616 SLRIPAHGYDSTAD
+1616 SLCIPAHGYDSTAD

>member
-1 MLHNY
+1 
-6 QRSMTGVA
+6 MTEI
-14 PAHGSSKMTKTAIT
+14 AIT
-28 APASHVPPFTSVRTA
+28 APASHVPPFTSVLTA
-43 AQALPFSDLSWEN
+43 AQSLPFSELRWEN

-70 IESHSLYGRGGQPQ
+70 IESHSLYGRAGQAQ

-106 AKYTHRDLKK
+106 AKYTPRDLKK
-116 ACAKFLAEGWVT
+116 ACETFLEGGWVA
-128 RTDIFYIAVQC
+128 RTDMFYIAVQC
-139 PVDDVVLQNAIEE
+139 PVDDVGLQDAIEV

-172 CGALRNHPDIV
+172 CGALRNYPDIV

-199 VSQELLLRL
+199 VSQEQLLRL

-220 HRVYQGGFEL
+220 HSVYQGGFEL
-230 LDRIPVNAPTPFSCG
+230 LDRILVNAPTPFSDRSQA
-245 PQTLISLLDRFS
+245 PISLLERFS
-257 APDVLLKETIMSQ
+257 APDVLLKEAVMSQ
-270 ATPGQGEASTSPM
+270 VAPGQGEAPVSPM
-283 SEPQRTDAHSPVKK
+283 SEPQRTNAHSPVKK
-297 EESRQT
+297 EESRQA

-313 WLAESDQIAVLGD
+313 WLGESDQIAVVGH

-338 ALDLLGEQG
+338 ALDLLGEQR
-347 RFIDVAKRWGR
+347 RFTDVAKRWGR
-358 HLPLFISFAKWVRLT
+358 HLPLFISFAKWVRLS
-373 EANGGTVGIKELIR
+373 EANAGAIGIKELIR

-429 TLIAMLTIVSAYNI
+429 TLLTMLTIVSAHKI

-488 VGSSNNQSSNEEL
+488 VGSSNDQSSNEES
-501 ITWQTHRFFKELD
+501 ITWQTQRFFKELE

-544 NKVQALSQ
+544 NKVQALNQ

-572 TPRFSSAASIEV
+572 CPRFSSAASIDV

-595 IRVEGG
+595 IRMEGG

-611 KCIKKFLTDPEGY
+611 KCIKTFLTDPEGY
-624 CYTAREASEVANEIL
+624 CYTTREASEVANEIL

-664 EEYLASVHIHSWPI
+664 EEYLASVHIHGWPI

-699 DLIARNTRRSEAEQI
+699 DLIAGNTRRSEAEQI
-714 VQIIDEPEADVIGA
+714 VQVIDEPEVDVVGA
-728 LQRRLLLADVVFGGA
+728 LQRRLLLANVVFGGA

-758 DIIGGTG
+758 NIIGGAG

-781 YNPILR
+781 YNPTLR
-787 EKTSER
+787 EKTSQS
-793 INRWSIRTAEYLQEF
+793 INRWGIRSAEYLQEF
-808 YSVLVRW
+808 YSALARW
-815 ERSEHLLSLLKHGLK
+815 ERSDHQLSLLKHGLK
-830 DENPANSRAA
+830 DESPANSRAA
-840 ARSLAVVY
+840 AQSLAIVY
-848 KGDLEV
+848 NGDMEV
-854 ENWLMRLLH
+854 ESWLMGLLR

-877 LTLGWFDNPML
+877 LTIGWSDNRLL
-888 IDLLA
+888 INFLA
-893 SASVSS
+893 TASVAV

-910 KVQLGVHQDTDMSA
+910 KVQLGLHQDTDLSA
-924 LLSMCSWRDGVS
+924 LLSLCAWRDGIG
-936 YLHHAQVVEGLVQG
+936 YLHRAQVGESLVQG
-950 WLDNPE
+950 WLNNSKVVE
-956 LVNVFLGALN
+956 ICLNNLN
-966 GNITSY
+966 GRISGY
-972 EEIEKDIAQ
+972 DEIEKEIAQ

-986 CSAENEQ
+986 CSADNAQ
-993 ICGWIARELQSEHPF
+993 ICAWIAHELRSEHPF
-1008 LLRLGADWSQL
+1008 VLRLGLDWSQL
-1019 LKFSEVDG
+1019 LKFSEKDS
-1027 EVRELLVL
+1027 EVREQLVL
-1035 AAISTKVE
+1035 AVISKKVE
-1043 HQEYIARPVYNCI
+1043 HQEYVARPVYNSL
-1056 QDSRITQHL
+1056 QDPRI
-1065 IDRAK
+1065 K
-1070 QTEGVSVFWALAPL
+1070 QYLMERVKKAENFSVFWALAPL
-1084 VEGWASE
+1084 VEGWAAE
-1091 LPEVRKLV
+1091 LPEVRELV
-1099 QEVLLWPDERRF
+1099 QEVLLWPDERKF
-1111 HLISLY
+1111 HLIGLY
-1117 PKMLSREAC
+1117 PKMLSRETC
-1126 IDELFKILNCGHKVR
+1126 IEELLKILNGRHKVR
-1141 LDTVIAAF
+1141 FDVVLAAF
-1149 SQLDVSDHKE
+1149 SQLDVFDHKE
-1159 ILDILVSKALYE
+1159 IVEILVDRSLCE
-1171 PDHVFSG
+1171 PDHVYSG
-1178 SGQLV
+1178 SGQLI
-1183 ALYPQECRVKAFA
+1183 ALYPQEGRVKAFA

-1209 LASAYSDDS
+1209 LALAYRDDS
-1218 DVQQRIAHC
+1218 FVQQLIAES
-1227 VGPLSAVMRLQIID
+1227 VGSLSAVMRLQIVD

-1251 IAKEI
+1251 TAKEI
-1256 LEKYDHEVDGPLKTH
+1256 LERYDHEVDGPLKTH

-1281 SIDTERKPVV
+1281 SIDSDRKPVI
-1291 DRLLMDAMVV
+1291 DRLLVDAMAV
-1301 GHDHD
+1301 GHDHED
-1306 ARRAAAFAG
+1306 RRAAAFAG
-1315 LIVYGATEQ
+1315 LVVYGATEQ

-1339 GRYSN
+1339 GHYSN
-1344 ESPALIRLVAEHWD
+1344 EPPALIRLVAEHWD

-1363 FGGQFLSRLGHFNSG
+1363 FDSQLLSRLGHFTDESR
-1378 SHFWELVAPYVSV
+1378 FWELVAPYVSV
-1391 NAVLRQRFLDYCSHT
+1391 NTVLRQRFLDYCTHT
-1406 TECLKVP
+1406 TECLRAP

-1421 VPRSDIL
+1421 VSRSDL
-1428 RQHCLIG
+1428 LLKHCLTATRIH
-1435 TKIRRN
+1435 RN
-1441 SPDHSWD
+1441 SADQSWH

-1455 ASYILRQQFAEDGD
+1455 ASYILRQQFSENGD

-1474 QSNVFESEFQFGV
+1474 QSTVCESGFQHGV

-1498 SLDEV
+1498 SLDKV
-1503 VSAVTDGDHSYNS
+1503 VSAVSNDDHDYES
-1516 FVIPIIVGVGKLQ
+1516 FVGPILVGVQRLQ
-1529 GVKLEKLV
+1529 SVKLEKLV
-1537 RAMVNRSSHSLW
+1537 RAMINRPSHSLW
-1549 DFQDRVNYAIKSKI
+1549 DFQDRVNYAIKSRI
-1563 GTDDEFAGLIGVRL
+1563 GTDDEFAGLIGARL
-1577 ASSPSESE
+1577 ASSSSESE

-1604 GHCLRLLNVRSS
+1604 AHCLRLLNARSS
-1616 SLRIPAHGYDSTAD
+1616 SLCIPAHGYDSTAD